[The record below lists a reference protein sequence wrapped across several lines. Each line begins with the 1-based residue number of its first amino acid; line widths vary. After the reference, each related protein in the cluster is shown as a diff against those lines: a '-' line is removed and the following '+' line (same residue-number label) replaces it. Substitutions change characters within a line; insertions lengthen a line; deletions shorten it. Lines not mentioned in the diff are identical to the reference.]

1 MRRTISTI
9 ESEYYR
15 LISMTRCEDFDVI
28 EFLRMIMN
36 MISITQRFLDVE
48 QSKIRKWLLSR
59 KQELQWE
66 MLWIECAMCYSK
78 IYTLQ

>member
-15 LISMTRCEDFDVI
+15 LISITRCEDFDVI

-48 QSKIRKWLLSR
+48 QSKIQKWLLSW

-66 MLWIECAMCYSK
+66 ML
-78 IYTLQ
+78 